1 MKNEQHLRSEIREFV
16 LQELLMGDAAAM
28 LADGESFLETGT
40 IDSTGVL
47 EVVMFLEQTYSMKV
61 HDRELV
67 PENLDSV
74 DNLVGFVLRKQRQQ
88 PQPQEHAA

>member
-1 MKNEQHLRSEIREFV
+1 MKNEQQLRTEIRRFV
-16 LQELLMGDAAAM
+16 VDELLIGDAAAM

-47 EVVMFLEQTYSMKV
+47 EVVMFLEQQYTMKV
-61 HDRELV
+61 HDHELV

-74 DNLVGFVLRKQRQQ
+74 DNLVHFVMRKTRLQ
-88 PQPQEHAA
+88 HVA

>member
-1 MKNEQHLRSEIREFV
+1 MKNEQQLRTEIRQFV
-16 LQELLMGDAAAM
+16 LNELLMGDATAM
-28 LADGESFLETGT
+28 LEDEESFLETGT

-47 EVVMFLEQTYSMKV
+47 EVVMFLEQSFGMKV

-74 DNLVGFVLRKQRQQ
+74 SRLVQFVIRKK
-88 PQPQEHAA
+88 HAA